1 MASVAFFK
9 FQKSHPSNM
18 KYVVSNTILVL
29 ELAGRQLP
37 RGCVV
42 GQFHDCFFMYST
54 IGSPPVDFSASSF
67 MMGDGLRVSCS
78 GKTLI
83 FIVWRCQ
90 GEIEMKL
97 PAVDLSTRLYSW
109 YVYVL
114 CSLYPN
120 IPHATQ
126 RILSIFSMEK
136 SRARGQVVL
145 GIIGTIAFSENLMS
159 GVNPTT
165 PLTASS

>member
-1 MASVAFFK
+1 MIV
-9 FQKSHPSNM
+9 
-18 KYVVSNTILVL
+18 
-29 ELAGRQLP
+29 
-37 RGCVV
+37 
-42 GQFHDCFFMYST
+42 FFMYST
-54 IGSPPVDFSASSF
+54 SPVDFSASSF

-109 YVYVL
+109 YVL

-136 SRARGQVVL
+136 SRARG
-145 GIIGTIAFSENLMS
+145 
-159 GVNPTT
+159 
-165 PLTASS
+165 